1 MALENWDWFIK
12 LAETENFTK
21 AAESLQISQQTL
33 SARLVALEKTLEAK
47 LIVRGTPLSLT
58 SAGMVFLI
66 FAREQRQASRDM
78 LRQIGEV
85 TGGGAG
91 ILKVGISHVRGRLLM
106 PQAIRRMHAVLPGVS
121 IHLVEGTNREL
132 IRMAEHAEVDAV
144 IARLGMSI
152 PGVEVTP
159 LYEEEVVLAIRG
171 DLLESIVAMPA
182 KECAVRLSNE
192 GIGKLKEC
200 PFVLES
206 IDDIAGRIAYSELRN
221 AGIDPKVVAT
231 SENLPTLLAM
241 AAEGLGAVFCPVNM
255 FDVLHDSLTK
265 DLVRITLSEQAKYDI
280 SLGIPLQ
287 REEWKALESFKDLI
301 RDQTSLINAKKE
313 TAAFIR

>member
-1 MALENWDWFIK
+1 MEVMALENWDWFIQ

-33 SARLVALEKTLEAK
+33 SARLVALEKTLGAK
-47 LIVRGTPLSLT
+47 LVVRSTPVSLT
-58 SAGMVFLI
+58 SAGLVFLL
-66 FAREQRQASRDM
+66 FAREQRQARWDM

-106 PQAIRRMHAVLPGVS
+106 PQIIRTMRERFPGVS
-121 IHLVEGTNREL
+121 IYLVEGTNREL
-132 IRMAEHAEVDAV
+132 IRMAERAEVDAV
-144 IARLGMSI
+144 VARLGMTI
-152 PGVEVTP
+152 PGVEITP
-159 LYEEEVVLAIRG
+159 LYQEEVVLALRG
-171 DLLESIVAMPA
+171 DLLEQTTGMSIEKATQT
-182 KECAVRLSNE
+182 LSE
-192 GIGKLKEC
+192 QGIGALRTC

-221 AGIDPKVVAT
+221 AGIEPNVVAT

-241 AAEGLGAVFCPVNM
+241 SAEGLGAVFCPVNM
-255 FDVLHDSLTK
+255 FNLLHDSLTK
-265 DLVRITLSEQAKYDI
+265 NLLRIPLSEQAKYDI

-287 REEWKALESFKDLI
+287 RERWKALEAFKELI
-301 RDQTSLINAKKE
+301 TEE
-313 TAAFIR
+313 TAPHAQHALTP

>member
-33 SARLVALEKTLEAK
+33 SARLAALEKSLGAK
-47 LIVRGTPLSLT
+47 LIVRSTPPSLT
-58 SAGMVFLI
+58 SAGLVFLL
-66 FAREQRQASRDM
+66 FAREQRQARWDM
-78 LRQIGEV
+78 IRQIGEV

-106 PQAIRRMHAVLPGVS
+106 PQVIRTMRERFPGVS
-121 IHLVEGTNREL
+121 IYLVEGTNKEL

-144 IARLGMSI
+144 IARLGMTI
-152 PGVEVTP
+152 PGIEITP
-159 LYEEEVVLAIRG
+159 LYQEEVVLALRD
-171 DLLESIVAMPA
+171 DLLEEITGMPA
-182 KECAVRLSNE
+182 EQACQTLLEK
-192 GIGKLKEC
+192 GIGALKNC

-206 IDDIAGRIAYSELRN
+206 VDDIAGRIAYSELRN
-221 AGIDPKVVAT
+221 AGIEPNVVAT

-241 AAEGLGAVFCPVNM
+241 SAEGLGAVFCPMNM
-255 FDVLHDSLTK
+255 FDLLHDSLTK
-265 DLVRITLSEQAKYDI
+265 NLVRISLSEQAKYNI

-287 REEWKALESFKDLI
+287 REQWKALGAFKELI
-301 RDQTSLINAKKE
+301 QKE
-313 TAAFIR
+313 AALR

>member
-1 MALENWDWFIK
+1 
-12 LAETENFTK
+12 
-21 AAESLQISQQTL
+21 
-33 SARLVALEKTLEAK
+33 
-47 LIVRGTPLSLT
+47 
-58 SAGMVFLI
+58 
-66 FAREQRQASRDM
+66 
-78 LRQIGEV
+78 
-85 TGGGAG
+85 
-91 ILKVGISHVRGRLLM
+91 
-106 PQAIRRMHAVLPGVS
+106 
-121 IHLVEGTNREL
+121 
-132 IRMAEHAEVDAV
+132 
-144 IARLGMSI
+144 
-152 PGVEVTP
+152 
-159 LYEEEVVLAIRG
+159 
-171 DLLESIVAMPA
+171 MPA

-301 RDQTSLINAKKE
+301 KDQTSLINAKKE